1 MRLALLALLVVP
13 SLAVAKT
20 KPKGEPAPA
29 PAPAVEAPAPAPVE
43 APPPEEVAPPAPS
56 RLNNVS
62 MRVSLTMADGSTKSM
77 AVTGLERSEDFHA
90 DTGWT
95 SSASSLKIT
104 LEVGKTEK
112 EVSWSDLKS
121 ITIAPGKM
129 PDDVDCSY
137 NSDFTPFMYECSIR
151 TTTTAVLKDGSKGVV
166 ITRNKWRLSPEEGA
180 AAEFYLYKHTE
191 RMQGEPTEGDQFED
205 PGMYTKIQQA
215 MRETLKTNLVKSVT
229 IQ

>member
-1 MRLALLALLVVP
+1 MRFALLALLALP
-13 SLAVAKT
+13 SFASA
-20 KPKGEPAPA
+20 KPKPKSEPAPA
-29 PAPAVEAPAPAPVE
+29 PAPAVEAPAPVE
-43 APPPEEVAPPAPS
+43 APPVEEAPPPPPA
-56 RLNNVS
+56 RLKNVS
-62 MRVSLTMADGSTKSM
+62 MRVTLAMADGSTKSM
-77 AVTGLERSEDFHA
+77 DVTGLERAEDFHA

-95 SSASSLKIT
+95 SSAGSLKIT

-137 NSDFTPFMYECSIR
+137 NSDFNPFMYECSIR

-166 ITRNKWRLSPEEGA
+166 ITRNKWRLSSEESG
-180 AAEFYLYKHTE
+180 AAEFYLSKHTE
-191 RMQGEPTEGDQFED
+191 RMQGEATDGDQFED

-215 MRETLKTNLVKSVT
+215 LRETLKTNLVKSIT